1 MTRRNIYQGPTSCWA
16 LHERVSAPGSGI
28 DERAAR
34 AILYLMEAELR
45 RGWTY
50 DHSCRRIKMTPA
62 LAKRR
67 AIYLIAL
74 AKKHRGAAEAK
85 RVAEIVYSW
94 LEKHG
99 LLPKKAKKK
108 IVVYATT

>member
-1 MTRRNIYQGPTSCWA
+1 MSRRNIYQGPTSCWA
-16 LHERVSAPGSGI
+16 QLERVSAPGSGI

-50 DHSCRRIKMTPA
+50 DQSCRRIKMTPA
-62 LAKRR
+62 LAKKR

-74 AKKHRGAAEAK
+74 AKRHYGAAEAR
-85 RVAEIVYSW
+85 RVAEIVYAW

-99 LLPKKAKKK
+99 LLSKSARRKAMAY
-108 IVVYATT
+108 VST

>member
-1 MTRRNIYQGPTSCWA
+1 MRRNIYQGEGSCWA
-16 LHERVSAPGSGI
+16 IHERVYVPGSGI

-34 AILYLMEAELR
+34 GILSLIEKELR

-62 LAKRR
+62 LAKKR
-67 AIYLIAL
+67 AVYLIAL
-74 AKKHRGAAEAK
+74 AKKHRGAAEAR

-94 LEKHG
+94 LEKHR
-99 LLPKKAKKK
+99 LLSGAVKRKVAAY
-108 IVVYATT
+108 VSAQ

>member
-1 MTRRNIYQGPTSCWA
+1 MPKRNIYQGPNSCWA
-16 LHERVSAPGSGI
+16 QHERVSAPGSGI

-62 LAKRR
+62 LARRR

-74 AKKHRGAAEAK
+74 AKKHRGAAEAR
-85 RVAEIVYSW
+85 RVAELVYSW
-94 LEKHG
+94 LEKHK
-99 LLPKKAKKK
+99 LLSGAAKRK
-108 IVVYATT
+108 VAAYVSA